1 MRRYSTRNTQK
12 LRQRTGLHASR
23 VIPFIMIFI
32 AAVFILY
39 PIIMLVIGS
48 FRNDGAFSL
57 AGYIKT
63 FSSPTTYKALLN
75 TLKLVLGV
83 LVGTWLIGG
92 TLAFIR
98 QKTDFKR
105 KKLLD
110 TCVFFAFTIPAYI
123 LSISWIEVVSRGGY
137 LHRMLQAVFP
147 EMSYHINGYSI
158 GAAAFVL
165 VLHLYP
171 LVYYGV
177 SNALKLLGGVME
189 QGATVCGAK
198 KSRIIFT
205 VILPLVLPSFIST
218 GLLVVSRSM
227 ANFSVP
233 AQLASTVGEAM
244 LTTRIFS
251 AMSDLNLPVV
261 AVLSLL
267 LIAIS
272 LLLFLL
278 SERILKNR
286 KYNLSTPSRTG
297 RPSQIKLG
305 KWRKPINIAIIIFFV
320 LTIAIPFAT
329 IIISSFFKRWGLD
342 LSIENL
348 TLGNYTK
355 LFSNESLLTRPLLNS
370 LFFGIVAATAAAV
383 FASLTVYLYKYKQSR
398 MAKWLMGIAQL
409 PIAIPNMILAVA
421 AMFAWINEPFKLY
434 GTGAIIIVTYV
445 VLFIPICIKQMLGT
459 AENLDHALDHA
470 AQTMGIGL
478 TTRYTRLFMP
488 QIKSSLIAGV
498 IICFLISLKEI
509 PISLLLYTTNTQTLG
524 VMMFTIQSNSYG
536 LEMTSAVS
544 VVVIALS
551 VAGNLILRRFTSKG
565 YDPYE

>member
-1 MRRYSTRNTQK
+1 MRRYSTKNIRK
-12 LRQRTGLHASR
+12 SRQRTGLHAGR

-32 AAVFILY
+32 AVVFILY
-39 PIIMLVIGS
+39 PIMMLVIGS
-48 FRNDGAFSL
+48 FDNDGAFSL
-57 AGYIKT
+57 AGYIRI

-83 LVGTWLIGG
+83 LAGTWLVGG

-98 QKTDFKR
+98 QKTDYKR

-147 EMSYHINGYSI
+147 EMSYHLNGYSI

-189 QGATVCGAK
+189 QSAFVCGAK

-233 AQLASTVGEAM
+233 AQLASTVGEAV

-267 LIAIS
+267 LIVIS

-286 KYNLSTPSRTG
+286 KYNISTPIRTG
-297 RPSQIKLG
+297 LPSQIKLG
-305 KWRKPINIAIIIFFV
+305 KWRKPVNIAIIIFFI

-348 TLGNYTK
+348 TLGNYAK
-355 LFSNESLLTRPLLNS
+355 LFSNENLLTRPLLNS
-370 LFFGIVAATAAAV
+370 LFFGIVAATTAAV
-383 FASLTVYLYKYKQSR
+383 FASLTVYLYKYKQSPCG
-398 MAKWLMGIAQL
+398 KNG
-409 PIAIPNMILAVA
+409 
-421 AMFAWINEPFKLY
+421 
-434 GTGAIIIVTYV
+434 
-445 VLFIPICIKQMLGT
+445 
-459 AENLDHALDHA
+459 
-470 AQTMGIGL
+470 
-478 TTRYTRLFMP
+478 
-488 QIKSSLIAGV
+488 
-498 IICFLISLKEI
+498 
-509 PISLLLYTTNTQTLG
+509 
-524 VMMFTIQSNSYG
+524 
-536 LEMTSAVS
+536 
-544 VVVIALS
+544 
-551 VAGNLILRRFTSKG
+551 
-565 YDPYE
+565 

>member
-1 MRRYSTRNTQK
+1 
-12 LRQRTGLHASR
+12 
-23 VIPFIMIFI
+23 
-32 AAVFILY
+32 
-39 PIIMLVIGS
+39 MLVIGS

-57 AGYIKT
+57 AGYIRT

-83 LVGTWLIGG
+83 LAGTWLIGG

-98 QKTDFKR
+98 QKTDYKR

-137 LHRMLQAVFP
+137 LNRMLQAVFP
-147 EMSYHINGYSI
+147 EMSYHLNGYSI

-189 QGATVCGAK
+189 QSAMVCGAK

-233 AQLASTVGEAM
+233 AQLASTVGEAV

-286 KYNLSTPSRTG
+286 KYNISTPIRTG
-297 RPSQIKLG
+297 FSSQIKLG
-305 KWRKPINIAIIIFFV
+305 KWRKPVNIAIIIFFI

-348 TLGNYTK
+348 TLGNYAK
-355 LFSNESLLTRPLLNS
+355 LFSNENLLTRPLLNS

-383 FASLTVYLYKYKQSR
+383 FASLTVYLYISISK
-398 MAKWLMGIAQL
+398 
-409 PIAIPNMILAVA
+409 AV
-421 AMFAWINEPFKLY
+421 WQN
-434 GTGAIIIVTYV
+434 G
-445 VLFIPICIKQMLGT
+445 
-459 AENLDHALDHA
+459 
-470 AQTMGIGL
+470 
-478 TTRYTRLFMP
+478 
-488 QIKSSLIAGV
+488 
-498 IICFLISLKEI
+498 
-509 PISLLLYTTNTQTLG
+509 
-524 VMMFTIQSNSYG
+524 
-536 LEMTSAVS
+536 
-544 VVVIALS
+544 
-551 VAGNLILRRFTSKG
+551 
-565 YDPYE
+565 

>member
-1 MRRYSTRNTQK
+1 
-12 LRQRTGLHASR
+12 
-23 VIPFIMIFI
+23 
-32 AAVFILY
+32 
-39 PIIMLVIGS
+39 
-48 FRNDGAFSL
+48 
-57 AGYIKT
+57 
-63 FSSPTTYKALLN
+63 
-75 TLKLVLGV
+75 
-83 LVGTWLIGG
+83 
-92 TLAFIR
+92 
-98 QKTDFKR
+98 
-105 KKLLD
+105 
-110 TCVFFAFTIPAYI
+110 
-123 LSISWIEVVSRGGY
+123 
-137 LHRMLQAVFP
+137 
-147 EMSYHINGYSI
+147 MSYHINGYSI

-177 SNALKLLGGVME
+177 SNALKLLGGIME

-233 AQLASTVGEAM
+233 AQLASTVGEAV

-286 KYNLSTPSRTG
+286 KYNISTPSRTG

-305 KWRKPINIAIIIFFV
+305 KWRKPVNIAIIIFFV

-348 TLGNYTK
+348 TLGNYAK

-383 FASLTVYLYKYKQSR
+383 FASLTVYL
-398 MAKWLMGIAQL
+398 L
-409 PIAIPNMILAVA
+409 
-421 AMFAWINEPFKLY
+421 
-434 GTGAIIIVTYV
+434 
-445 VLFIPICIKQMLGT
+445 
-459 AENLDHALDHA
+459 
-470 AQTMGIGL
+470 
-478 TTRYTRLFMP
+478 
-488 QIKSSLIAGV
+488 
-498 IICFLISLKEI
+498 
-509 PISLLLYTTNTQTLG
+509 
-524 VMMFTIQSNSYG
+524 
-536 LEMTSAVS
+536 
-544 VVVIALS
+544 
-551 VAGNLILRRFTSKG
+551 
-565 YDPYE
+565 